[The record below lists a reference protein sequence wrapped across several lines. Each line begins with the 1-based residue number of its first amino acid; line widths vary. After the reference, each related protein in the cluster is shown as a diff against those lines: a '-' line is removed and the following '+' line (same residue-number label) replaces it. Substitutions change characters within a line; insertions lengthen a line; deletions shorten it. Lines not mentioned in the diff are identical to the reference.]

1 MFANIRI
8 ATAVLPIVVL
18 PLVLFSGLYANS
30 QSTPGW
36 LRWIKYI
43 SPMYYCFVGLAKNEF
58 SGRTLANCDEAKGEV
73 CSGDAALAQYG
84 FDQGTPSEGLC
95 IIILIVIYLLLIVA
109 AFLVLLWQTRT
120 RYKRTVKK

>member
-1 MFANIRI
+1 M

-43 SPMYYCFVGLAKNEF
+43 SPMYYSFVGLARNELQGLTF
-58 SGRTLANCDEAKGEV
+58 KNCDPSTQQ

-84 FDQGTPSEGLC
+84 FVSGTPSIGLC
-95 IIILIVIYLLLIVA
+95 IILLCVIYLVLIMA
-109 AFLVLLWQTRT
+109 AFFVLLYHTQTRY
-120 RYKRTVKK
+120 RRGRSKRVESKK